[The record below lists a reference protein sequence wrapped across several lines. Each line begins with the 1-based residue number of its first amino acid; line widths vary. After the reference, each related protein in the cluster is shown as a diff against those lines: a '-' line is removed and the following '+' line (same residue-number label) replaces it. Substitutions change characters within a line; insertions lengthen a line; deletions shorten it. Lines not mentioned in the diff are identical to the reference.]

1 MSLSAKRALYC
12 ITFDCGNDWLCS
24 ATAFISVWPFAWPLC
39 AKEALYFIVFGAEIN
54 GLELRQQI
62 TMSSLLM
69 SQNYPTLFVSVCLAS
84 SRKQRSQ
91 KRALFFMVFG
101 CGNKWLRGAE
111 ASVVDVPLH

>member
-54 GLELRQQI
+54 GLELRQH
-62 TMSSLLM
+62 SLAIGI
-69 SQNYPTLFVSVCLAS
+69 LFGP
-84 SRKQRSQ
+84 
-91 KRALFFMVFG
+91 LFGFFPQTEIAKKSAIFHG
-101 CGNKWLRGAE
+101 FWLRK
-111 ASVVDVPLH
+111 